1 MNTTTDNCKFCNSSE
16 FTYRI
21 SGPHLGQYC
30 SACDRWQKWIN
41 QDKPIELMPFGKYK
55 DRPISEIQDK
65 NYLTWLVQNLKSGQ
79 INYKNPE
86 KLINAIENR
95 LTL

>member
-1 MNTTTDNCKFCNSSE
+1 
-16 FTYRI
+16 
-21 SGPHLGQYC
+21 
-30 SACDRWQKWIN
+30 
-41 QDKPIELMPFGKYK
+41 MPFGKYK
-55 DRPISEIQDK
+55 DRPIADIQDK